1 MSVYLVC
8 CQLPPG
14 PTHRGSQSPD
24 FTSASWLL
32 LSLLAL
38 GSDKRQDVFF
48 DFSMLKF
55 QHVLTHVNKLYI
67 WYWCFLAPCFP
78 NQEFKLNTFVH
89 GSVGDITYIMP
100 DLEAMRPG
108 VGALGGSDQKKKS
121 AGVANLQG

>member
-1 MSVYLVC
+1 MTNVKS
-8 CQLPPG
+8 
-14 PTHRGSQSPD
+14 
-24 FTSASWLL
+24 F
-32 LSLLAL
+32 L
-38 GSDKRQDVFF
+38 G
-48 DFSMLKF
+48 F
-55 QHVLTHVNKLYI
+55 QHVEVPACSNPSKRII
-67 WYWCFLAPCFP
+67 WYWCFMVPCYP